1 MAWLTCPNHAQIQNT
16 RTNSEV
22 WTTIQDIGPT
32 YITLTRHRRH
42 LHRASSMAAA
52 GARLAR
58 ASSRLPSLLLR
69 TRSRAP
75 SPDFALAAP
84 SPGHVYRRVSF
95 FFFFFDTVF
104 SARSQHFFDFDRE
117 LWKWGV
123 FFWFVGCRRGWGV
136 WRRWCLS
143 TPPLPLPGSFR
154 FSLLSRRAGVW
165 FRKVSASSLR
175 FDYLLLFAA
184 QSKVAGLCE
193 CDKIAWLCAA
203 MPG

>member
-1 MAWLTCPNHAQIQNT
+1 MSKSKTPGQTVRFGQPF
-16 RTNSEV
+16 RTSV
-22 WTTIQDIGPT
+22 
-32 YITLTRHRRH
+32 RHTSHSPVTAATSTEPRQWRPPA
-42 LHRASSMAAA
+42 LDSLGLPLAS
-52 GARLAR
+52 
-58 ASSRLPSLLLR
+58 LPSSSELDPALPPPTSPSPPLLLAMF
-69 TRSRAP
+69 TGESP
-75 SPDFALAAP
+75 S
-84 SPGHVYRRVSF
+84 

-184 QSKVAGLCE
+184 QSKVAGSCE